1 MKDANQDRQITEE
14 ELRKYD
20 GQDGRPAYVAFKGKV
35 YDVSGSKLWP
45 EGMHQRRHKAG
56 KDLTDD
62 IAAAPHTEAIL
73 QRVPAV
79 GTLIKASVKAPEK
92 EMSPLLRFYLDLHPH
107 PVSTHFPIALTLA
120 ATAFLILHFLTGIDG
135 LVDSAYYTLLAGII
149 ISPLTMLTGASSWWF
164 NYQHKLTGIF
174 KGKASLSVTLFVVEV
189 VTITL
194 WATHRQALLDR
205 QCIGWTYFA
214 LAIVM
219 SGLVLLLGR
228 LGGQIVFPPRPKK
241 NQK

>member
-1 MKDANQDRQITEE
+1 MKDANQDRQITED
-14 ELRKYD
+14 ELQKYD

-45 EGMHQRRHKAG
+45 GGMHQRRHKAG
-56 KDLTDD
+56 KDLTADL
-62 IAAAPHTEAIL
+62 AAAPHSEVIF

-79 GTLIKASVKAPEK
+79 GTLIKAPEK
-92 EMSPLLRFYLDLHPH
+92 EMNPLLRLYLDLHPH

-120 ATAFLILHFLTGIDG
+120 ATGFLILHFLTGIDG

-149 ISPLTMLTGASSWWF
+149 ISPLTMLSGASSWWY

-174 KGKASLSVTLFVVEV
+174 KGKASLSVALFVVEI
-189 VTITL
+189 VTIIL

-205 QCIGWTYFA
+205 EGIGWLYFA

-241 NQK
+241 NQKQY